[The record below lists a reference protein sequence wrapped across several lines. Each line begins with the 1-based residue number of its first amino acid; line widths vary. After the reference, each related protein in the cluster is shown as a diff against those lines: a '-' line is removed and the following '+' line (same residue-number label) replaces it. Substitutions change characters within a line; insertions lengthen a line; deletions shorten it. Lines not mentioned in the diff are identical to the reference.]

1 MFDKERY
8 LTRGV
13 QENLSIPIQITLWRI
28 IEKVTVEKDYL
39 QIFEISQLPN
49 NQLRILHKQ
58 ELPEY
63 SSELVVNGAIQERNL
78 KIYVIDDGEY
88 STMLLADE
96 Y

>member
-8 LTRGV
+8 LTRGIK
-13 QENLSIPIQITLWRI
+13 EKLSIPVQITLWRM
-28 IEKVTVEKDYL
+28 IEKVTLEKDYL

-63 SSELVVNGAIQERNL
+63 SSELVISGNIPEVNL

-88 STMLLADE
+88 SSMLLADE

>member
-13 QENLSIPIQITLWRI
+13 KENLSIPIQITLWRM

-49 NQLRILHKQ
+49 NQLHIIHKQ
-58 ELPEY
+58 EVPEY
-63 SSELVVNGAIQERNL
+63 SSELVISGTIQESNI
-78 KIYVIDDGEY
+78 KIYVIDGGEY

>member
-8 LTRGV
+8 LSRGV
-13 QENLSIPIQITLWRI
+13 QENLSIPVQITLWRM

-39 QIFEISQLPN
+39 QIFELSQLPN

-63 SSELVVNGAIQERNL
+63 TSELSTNGNLPKEKL